1 MIKLKELLFGKPD
14 CGCGCGDCSGTTL
27 NEGVKVSENLQYHLD
42 NKISLGESIFR
53 ISSNAHVKLF
63 AETRK
68 LWEAGKMQLSEADE
82 YYMHTDAGRQGM
94 YGGKLVPLDLP
105 YIMES
110 SSGPFVSKHP
120 WAYGPDDEFGRFTYS
135 DEMESLA
142 KIVADKMGG
151 EVEGYGIED
160 GEIIVATNGM
170 EYIVDRQGNVKP
182 NSERPSFT
190 GLPFTEAKKPKKKNP
205 PLNKPKR
212 GGPKA
217 YYVYVRDPRTKKIK
231 KVTFGSG
238 GLKAKIG
245 NKEASQAFAKRHD
258 CKNKKDRT
266 KASYWSC
273 NLPRYHKQLG
283 LATPAST
290 FW

>member
-14 CGCGCGDCSGTTL
+14 CDCGCDNCKGTKL

-42 NKISLGESIFR
+42 NKIPLGESVFR

-68 LWEAGKMQLSEADE
+68 LWEADKITLSEADE
-82 YYMHTDAGRQGM
+82 YFMHTDAGRQGM
-94 YGGKLVPLDLP
+94 YEGHLVPLDLP
-105 YIMES
+105 YIME
-110 SSGPFVSKHP
+110 
-120 WAYGPDDEFGRFTYS
+120 AE
-135 DEMESLA
+135 
-142 KIVADKMGG
+142 
-151 EVEGYGIED
+151 
-160 GEIIVATNGM
+160 
-170 EYIVDRQGNVKP
+170 
-182 NSERPSFT
+182 
-190 GLPFTEAKKPKKKNP
+190 KKKNP

-217 YYVYVRDPRTKKIK
+217 YYVNVRDPKTKKVK

-273 NLPRYHKQLG
+273 NLPRYAKQLG
-283 LATPAST
+283 LSEPASRY
-290 FW
+290 W

>member
-1 MIKLKELLFGKPD
+1 MNIKTKTQMIKLKELLFGKSD
-14 CGCGCGDCSGTTL
+14 CGCDTTMLKETKL
-27 NEGVKVSENLQYHLD
+27 NQKINISENLKYHLD
-42 NKISLGESIFR
+42 NKIPLGESVFR

-82 YYMHTDAGRQGM
+82 YFMHTDAGRQGR

-110 SSGPFVSKHP
+110 
-120 WAYGPDDEFGRFTYS
+120 
-135 DEMESLA
+135 
-142 KIVADKMGG
+142 
-151 EVEGYGIED
+151 EVE
-160 GEIIVATNGM
+160 
-170 EYIVDRQGNVKP
+170 
-182 NSERPSFT
+182 
-190 GLPFTEAKKPKKKNP
+190 EAKKPSKKKNP

-217 YYVYVRDPRTKKIK
+217 YFVYVKDPKTKKIK

-238 GLKAKIG
+238 GLRAKIS
-245 NKEASQAFAKRHD
+245 NKEASQAFAKRHKCD
-258 CKNKKDRT
+258 QKKDRT

-273 NLPRYHKQLG
+273 NLPRYAKQLG
-283 LATPAST
+283 LGEPSSRY
-290 FW
+290 W

>member
-1 MIKLKELLFGKPD
+1 MIKLKELLFGKPNCN
-14 CGCGCGDCSGTTL
+14 CGCGNCEGTQLKEQT
-27 NEGVKVSENLQYHLD
+27 KVSENLQYHLD
-42 NKISLGESIFR
+42 RKIPLNESVFR

-63 AETRK
+63 SEVRK
-68 LWEAGKMQLSEADE
+68 LWELDKIQLSESDE
-82 YYMHTDAGRQGM
+82 YFMHTDAGRQGV
-94 YGGKLVPLDLP
+94 YEGKLVPLDLP
-105 YIMES
+105 YILSENQIEFKKIELLKQILDTLKISRKDGEDREEDIEALDTSIDYLSAAITDKDPLSISVDQGM
-110 SSGPFVSKHP
+110 
-120 WAYGPDDEFGRFTYS
+120 FGR
-135 DEMESLA
+135 LA
-142 KIVADKMGG
+142 TPQQKSIKEIVS
-151 EVEGYGIED
+151 
-160 GEIIVATNGM
+160 IINEA
-170 EYIVDRQGNVKP
+170 
-182 NSERPSFT
+182 
-190 GLPFTEAKKPKKKNP
+190 AKKKKKNP

-217 YYVYVRDPRTKKIK
+217 YYVYVRNPKTKKIK

-283 LATPAST
+283 LGTPAST
-290 FW
+290 YW

>member
-14 CGCGCGDCSGTTL
+14 CDCGCGNYEGTKL

-42 NKISLGESIFR
+42 NKIPLGESVFR

-68 LWEAGKMQLSEADE
+68 LWEADKITLSEADE
-82 YYMHTDAGRQGM
+82 YFMHTDAGRQGM
-94 YGGKLVPLDLP
+94 YEGQLVPLDLP
-105 YIMES
+105 YIME
-110 SSGPFVSKHP
+110 
-120 WAYGPDDEFGRFTYS
+120 AE
-135 DEMESLA
+135 
-142 KIVADKMGG
+142 
-151 EVEGYGIED
+151 
-160 GEIIVATNGM
+160 
-170 EYIVDRQGNVKP
+170 
-182 NSERPSFT
+182 
-190 GLPFTEAKKPKKKNP
+190 KKKNP

-217 YYVYVRDPRTKKIK
+217 YYVYVRDPKTKKVK

-273 NLPRYHKQLG
+273 NLPRYAKQLG
-283 LATPAST
+283 LSEPASRY
-290 FW
+290 W

>member
-1 MIKLKELLFGKPD
+1 MLKLKELLFGKSD
-14 CGCGCGDCSGTTL
+14 CGCSNTEGTVL
-27 NEGVKVSENLQYHLD
+27 KEQIKVSENLQYHLS
-42 NKISLGESIFR
+42 NKIPLGESIFR

-68 LWEAGKMQLSEADE
+68 LWEADKIQLSEADE
-82 YYMHTDAGRQGM
+82 YYMSTDAGRQGI
-94 YGGKLVPLDLP
+94 YEGKLVPLDLP
-105 YIMES
+105 YLLE
-110 SSGPFVSKHP
+110 
-120 WAYGPDDEFGRFTYS
+120 
-135 DEMESLA
+135 
-142 KIVADKMGG
+142 ADK
-151 EVEGYGIED
+151 
-160 GEIIVATNGM
+160 
-170 EYIVDRQGNVKP
+170 
-182 NSERPSFT
+182 
-190 GLPFTEAKKPKKKNP
+190 KKKQP
-205 PLNKPKR
+205 PLNKPRR

-217 YYVYVRDPRTKKIK
+217 YYVYVRNPKTKKIK

-245 NKEASQAFAKRHD
+245 NKKASQAFAKRHD

-283 LATPAST
+283 LGTPAST

>member
-1 MIKLKELLFGKPD
+1 MLKLKELLFGKSD
-14 CGCGCGDCSGTTL
+14 CGCSNTEGTVL
-27 NEGVKVSENLQYHLD
+27 KEQIKVSENLQYHLD
-42 NKISLGESIFR
+42 NKIPLGESIFR

-68 LWEAGKMQLSEADE
+68 LWEADKLQLSEADE
-82 YYMHTDAGRQGM
+82 YYMSTDAGRQGI
-94 YGGKLVPLDLP
+94 YEGKLVPLDLP
-105 YIMES
+105 YLLE
-110 SSGPFVSKHP
+110 
-120 WAYGPDDEFGRFTYS
+120 
-135 DEMESLA
+135 
-142 KIVADKMGG
+142 ADK
-151 EVEGYGIED
+151 
-160 GEIIVATNGM
+160 
-170 EYIVDRQGNVKP
+170 
-182 NSERPSFT
+182 
-190 GLPFTEAKKPKKKNP
+190 KKKQP

-217 YYVYVRDPRTKKIK
+217 YFVYVRNPKTKKIK

-238 GLKAKIG
+238 GLRAKLG
-245 NKEASQAFAKRHD
+245 NKKASQAFAARHD

-283 LATPAST
+283 LGTPAST

>member
-14 CGCGCGDCSGTTL
+14 CGCGCGDCDGTTL

-42 NKISLGESIFR
+42 NKIPLGESIFR

-63 AETRK
+63 AETRE
-68 LWEAGKMQLSEADE
+68 LWKADKMQLSEADE

-94 YGGKLVPLDLP
+94 YKGKLVPLDLP
-105 YIMES
+105 YVMEEQMDIDDAEMLVSAIMS
-110 SSGPFVSKHP
+110 NF
-120 WAYGPDDEFGRFTYS
+120 RFDIDTADNIVDNLSNRDFEIAVQMFDKGNEKEALKYV
-135 DEMESLA
+135 LA
-142 KIVADKMGG
+142 KTTLD
-151 EVEGYGIED
+151 E
-160 GEIIVATNGM
+160 N
-170 EYIVDRQGNVKP
+170 
-182 NSERPSFT
+182 
-190 GLPFTEAKKPKKKNP
+190 KKKKQP

-217 YYVYVRDPRTKKIK
+217 YYVFVRDPRTKKIK

-245 NKEASQAFAKRHD
+245 NKQASQAYAKRHD

>member
-14 CGCGCGDCSGTTL
+14 CDCGCGNCEGTKL

-42 NKISLGESIFR
+42 NKIPLGESIFR

-68 LWEAGKMQLSEADE
+68 LWEAGKMQLSEADK
-82 YYMHTDAGRQGM
+82 YFMSTDAGRQGI
-94 YGGKLVPLDLP
+94 YRGKLVPLDLP
-105 YIMES
+105 YLMEERMAIDDAEMLVSAIMS
-110 SSGPFVSKHP
+110 N
-120 WAYGPDDEFGRFTYS
+120 YRFDIDTADNIVDNLSNRDFEIAVQMFDKGNEKEALKYV
-135 DEMESLA
+135 LA
-142 KIVADKMGG
+142 KTTLD
-151 EVEGYGIED
+151 E
-160 GEIIVATNGM
+160 T
-170 EYIVDRQGNVKP
+170 
-182 NSERPSFT
+182 
-190 GLPFTEAKKPKKKNP
+190 KKKKKNP

-238 GLKAKIG
+238 GLKAKLG

-283 LATPAST
+283 LGTPAST
-290 FW
+290 YW

>member
-1 MIKLKELLFGKPD
+1 MIKLKELLFGKDPGGCEECGGN
-14 CGCGCGDCSGTTL
+14 CGCTKL
-27 NEGVKVSENLQYHLD
+27 NEQVNISENLQYHLD
-42 NKISLGESIFR
+42 NEIPLGESIFR

-63 AETRK
+63 KEVRE

-82 YYMHTDAGRQGM
+82 YYMHTDAGRQGI
-94 YGGKLVPLDLP
+94 YEGKLVPLDLP
-105 YIMES
+105 YIME
-110 SSGPFVSKHP
+110 
-120 WAYGPDDEFGRFTYS
+120 T
-135 DEMESLA
+135 
-142 KIVADKMGG
+142 
-151 EVEGYGIED
+151 
-160 GEIIVATNGM
+160 T
-170 EYIVDRQGNVKP
+170 
-182 NSERPSFT
+182 
-190 GLPFTEAKKPKKKNP
+190 KKKNP

-217 YYVYVRDPRTKKIK
+217 YYVYVRDPKSKKIK

-238 GLKAKIG
+238 GLKAKLG

-283 LATPAST
+283 LGTPAST
-290 FW
+290 YW